1 MPRPSVCKIER
12 PHGEWLVLMCCAAPD
27 VCHERTARG
36 QFTRF
41 ATCVETR
48 LRAASTWGFD
58 IPDVAKRGDVRA
70 RILASRG
77 LSTHFATCVE
87 AHLRAAS
94 TWGFDIPDVTKR
106 GDVSAK

>member
-1 MPRPSVCKIER
+1 MGFDV
-12 PHGEWLVLMCCAAPD
+12 PD
-27 VCHERTARG
+27 VAKRRDVSAQQARIPAARG

-58 IPDVAKRGDVRA
+58 IPDV
-70 RILASRG
+70 
-77 LSTHFATCVE
+77 
-87 AHLRAAS
+87 
-94 TWGFDIPDVTKR
+94 TKR

>member
-1 MPRPSVCKIER
+1 MQNRHDYLRHADSS
-12 PHGEWLVLMCCAAPD
+12 LVSLHVLKPAS
-27 VCHERTARG
+27 G
-36 QFTRF
+36 G
-41 ATCVETR
+41 
-48 LRAASTWGFD
+48 ASTWRFD

-70 RILASRG
+70 RIPAARG

-87 AHLRAAS
+87 THLRAAS

>member
-1 MPRPSVCKIER
+1 MAKRR
-12 PHGEWLVLMCCAAPD
+12 D
-27 VCHERTARG
+27 VSAQQARIPAARG

-41 ATCVETR
+41 ATCDETR

-70 RILASRG
+70 RIPAARG

-87 AHLRAAS
+87 THLRAAS

-106 GDVSAK
+106 GDLSAK

>member
-1 MPRPSVCKIER
+1 MAKR
-12 PHGEWLVLMCCAAPD
+12 GD
-27 VCHERTARG
+27 VSAKQARLPAARG

-70 RILASRG
+70 RIPAARG

-87 AHLRAAS
+87 THLRAAS